1 MKYKLMF
8 AACLLCFSLA
18 HAQSMTGIWR
28 GYFITGLGMFSEKY
42 NYEVQINQ
50 LPNKSL
56 RGVTYSYHVTT
67 FYGKALLKGVYNS
80 ATKNIIFKEDTLV
93 EMQAAFGTSAC
104 LFTCYLD
111 YHKDGNVESLEGTFT
126 SVKVSDG
133 GDCGGGTVYLERVQE
148 SDFHKEDFLLK
159 KQPSKPA
166 TTQKSA
172 PKTNVPAQKP
182 KPPVITRQPPPV
194 KKDTSELSIQQPIT
208 KPPVVADTAPARPAP
223 VPPALTKRENNL
235 VRKITTDSPNIK
247 IDLYDNGEI
256 DGDTITVYH
265 NNEVVAY
272 KKLLGKEPITINIT
286 ATAKNNT
293 HEFVMYAD
301 NLGKIPPNT
310 ALMVVTTGG
319 KRYELS
325 ISSSLQKNAKVI
337 IQYQP

>member
-1 MKYKLMF
+1 MF
-8 AACLLCFSLA
+8 K
-18 HAQSMTGIWR
+18 
-28 GYFITGLGMFSEKY
+28 EKY

-50 LPNKSL
+50 MPNKAL

-67 FYGKALLKGVYNS
+67 FYGKALLKGVYNN

-93 EMQAAFGTSAC
+93 EMRAGFGTSPC

-111 YHKDGNVESLEGTFT
+111 YHKDGNTESLEGTFT

-133 GDCGGGTVYLERVQE
+133 GDCGGGTIYLVRAQE

-159 KQPSKPA
+159 KQPTTKPSVPS
-166 TTQKSA
+166 TRPPVQK
-172 PKTNVPAQKP
+172 Q
-182 KPPVITRQPPPV
+182 KPPVITRKPPLL
-194 KKDTSELSIQQPIT
+194 KKDTSDLSIQQPIT
-208 KPPVVADTAPARPAP
+208 KPPVRGDTIPKQVP
-223 VPPALTKRENNL
+223 VPPALTKRENDL
-235 VRKITTDSPNIK
+235 VKKITTDSPDIK

-265 NNEVVAY
+265 NNKVVAY
-272 KKLLGKEPITINIT
+272 KKLLDKEPITINVT
-286 ATAKNNT
+286 ATAKNNL

-310 ALMVVTTGG
+310 ALMVITTGG
-319 KRYELS
+319 ERYELS
-325 ISSSLQKNAKVI
+325 ISSSLQKNAKVV